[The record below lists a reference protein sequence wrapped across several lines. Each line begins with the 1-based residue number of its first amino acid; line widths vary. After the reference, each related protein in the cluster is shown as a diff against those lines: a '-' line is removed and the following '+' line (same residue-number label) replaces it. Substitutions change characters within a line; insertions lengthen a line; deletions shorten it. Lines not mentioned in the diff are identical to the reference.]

1 MSLCALETGLTFE
14 EVVRRL
20 ILCCY
25 EVKLVQQRLNHLDRS
40 MQRVYFQLRPWH

>member
-14 EVVRRL
+14 EFLRRL

-25 EVKLVQQRLNHLDRS
+25 EVTLVQLMMMMMMMITFRVCSLNERA
-40 MQRVYFQLRPWH
+40 